1 MNKRVKKRLKLML
14 LTIAVL
20 ISGLLFYCVSS
31 SACEATTDTLY
42 FMPRAGF
49 DKYMSDLIYYEVHK
63 VTIEETESE
72 LDVIYP
78 TYYLTDREADLLL
91 RVAVLEAGGTDPK
104 SIGMVMQVVLN
115 RVASPNFPNTIEEVI
130 FQKDPIQ
137 FTTASKLATANI
149 TPEAYVALD
158 SVIFGEFQWCNY
170 LYFESDPNLR
180 WKGWCD
186 YVTSYGGHDFY
197 I

>member
-20 ISGLLFYCVSS
+20 ISGLLFYCISS
-31 SACEATTDTLY
+31 SACEPTTDTLY
-42 FMPRAGF
+42 FMPKAGF
-49 DKYMSDLIYYEVHK
+49 DKYLSDIIYYEAHK
-63 VTIEETESE
+63 DTIEETEPE
-72 LDVIYP
+72 LNVIYP

-91 RVAVLEAGGTDPK
+91 RVAVLEAGGTDPQ
-104 SIGMVMQVVLN
+104 SIGMVMQIVLN
-115 RVASPNFPNTIEEVI
+115 RVASPNFPDTIEEVI
-130 FQKDPIQ
+130 FQKNPIQ

-158 SVIFGEFQWCNY
+158 SVIFGEFDY
-170 LYFESDPNLR
+170 FEAIYFESDPDLR
-180 WKGWCD
+180 WHGWCD